1 MNVSG
6 NDARGAWRRVL
17 GTVAALAAAWGLSTG
32 GALAAGV
39 SGEPVVIGVS
49 GPLTGQD
56 AQYGEQWKRGFD
68 LALDE
73 INGSGGI
80 HGRPLAVD
88 FQDSRSDPRQAV
100 AIAQKFVADPRIA
113 IELGDFSSATSM
125 AASPIYQRGQ
135 LTQFGF
141 TNSHPDFTKGGDYL
155 WSTALSQAEE
165 QPLLARYA
173 VKELGF
179 KRIAVLYLNTD
190 WGRTSKDIFA
200 KAVAGLGAQVVAAE
214 GYQPTEKDFRSTLVR
229 IGESKPDSIVLISY
243 YADGAQIV
251 RHAADRGG
259 WLRVFAEIPRAGR
272 RGRRWRL
279 YGIELLPGGTAPRG
293 AGVRAAL
300 SREIPCRSRF
310 VRRACVRRA
319 DPVGRGAAPLRHD
332 TPGRARRLREN
343 QRRAERDLRQGTLRS
358 ADAPRRGRTH
368 RVSGREAGAVGAMGW
383 REAAARRALTPAL
396 NSTHV
401 TDAS

>member
-1 MNVSG
+1 MNVSE

-32 GALAAGV
+32 AALAAGV
-39 SGEPVVIGVS
+39 SGEPVVVGVS

-80 HGRPLAVD
+80 QGRPLAID

-100 AIAQKFVADPRIA
+100 AIAQKFVADPRVV

-135 LTQFGF
+135 LIQFGF

-200 KAVAGLGAQVVAAE
+200 KAATALGAQVVAAE
-214 GYQPTEKDFRSTLVR
+214 GYQPAEKDFRSTLVR

-251 RHAADRGG
+251 RQARTSGIALPIAAVGSVYSPKF
-259 WLRVFAEIPRAGR
+259 L
-272 RGRRWRL
+272 
-279 YGIELLPGGTAPRG
+279 ELGGTAVD
-293 AGVRAAL
+293 GVYTESNFFPAELVQRYRAK
-300 SREIPCRSRF
+300 F
-310 VRRACVRRA
+310 HA
-319 DPVGRGAAPLRHD
+319 DPDSFVARAYDALILSAEVLRRYGTTRQAAHD
-332 TPGRARRLREN
+332 GFAKISDVPSVIFGKVRFDPQTRR
-343 QRRAERDLRQGTLRS
+343 
-358 ADAPRRGRTH
+358 
-368 RVSGREAGAVGAMGW
+368 VAGARTVYLVVKQGRWALWDGAKPQL
-383 REAAARRALTPAL
+383 AAR
-396 NSTHV
+396 
-401 TDAS
+401 

>member
-1 MNVSG
+1 M
-6 NDARGAWRRVL
+6 L
-17 GTVAALAAAWGLSTG
+17 GTAAALAAAWGLSTG

-88 FQDSRSDPRQAV
+88 FQDSRSDPRWAV

-135 LTQFGF
+135 LIQFGF

-165 QPLLARYA
+165 QPLLALRG
-173 VKELGF
+173 E
-179 KRIAVLYLNTD
+179 
-190 WGRTSKDIFA
+190 
-200 KAVAGLGAQVVAAE
+200 GARLQ
-214 GYQPTEKDFRSTLVR
+214 
-229 IGESKPDSIVLISY
+229 
-243 YADGAQIV
+243 
-251 RHAADRGG
+251 ADRGAVPEHRLG
-259 WLRVFAEIPRAGR
+259 PHQQGHLRE
-272 RGRRWRL
+272 
-279 YGIELLPGGTAPRG
+279 GG
-293 AGVRAAL
+293 
-300 SREIPCRSRF
+300 
-310 VRRACVRRA
+310 
-319 DPVGRGAAPLRHD
+319 GRGS
-332 TPGRARRLREN
+332 ARRSSRPKAIS
-343 QRRAERDLRQGTLRS
+343 RR
-358 ADAPRRGRTH
+358 RRI
-368 RVSGREAGAVGAMGW
+368 S
-383 REAAARRALTPAL
+383 ARR
-396 NSTHV
+396 SC
-401 TDAS
+401 ASANRSPIRSC

>member
-1 MNVSG
+1 MKVSG
-6 NDARGAWRRVL
+6 IDTRGAWRRAL

-39 SGEPVVIGVS
+39 SGEPLVIGVS

-100 AIAQKFVADPRIA
+100 AIAQKFVADPRIV

-135 LTQFGF
+135 LIQFGF

-200 KAVAGLGAQVVAAE
+200 KAAAGLGAQVVAAE
-214 GYQPTEKDFRSTLVR
+214 GYQPAEKDFRSTLVR
-229 IGESKPDSIVLISY
+229 IGASKPDSIVLISY

-251 RHAADRGG
+251 RQARSAGLALPIAAVGSVYSPKF
-259 WLRVFAEIPRAGR
+259 L
-272 RGRRWRL
+272 
-279 YGIELLPGGTAPRG
+279 ELGGTAVEGVYTESNFPGRTASG
-293 AGVRAAL
+293 SAGVRAAL
-300 SREIPCRSRF
+300 SREISCGSRF
-310 VRRACVRRA
+310 VRGARVRRA
-319 DPVGRGAAPLRHD
+319 DPVGRRAAPLRDHAC
-332 TPGRARRLREN
+332 GRARRLREGE
-343 QRRAERDLRQGTLRS
+343 RRAERDLRQGALRP
-358 ADAPRRGRTH
+358 ADAPCRGRPH
-368 RVSGREAGAVGAMGW
+368 RLSRGEAGAVGAVGR
-383 REAAARRALTPAL
+383 REAAARRALILRAP
-396 NSTHV
+396 
-401 TDAS
+401 